1 MTYMPP
7 SSANLYPSGLSVS
20 GISGYLQLVKP
31 PLTVTSEV
39 DLTQEV
45 VDSSGEV
52 LMKSF
57 VSSALGL
64 LAIAAGTWAF
74 SVYGHVDTVD
84 GTSEIVV
91 RVYKRDVSGTETE
104 LFNTTTGA
112 LTASAA
118 KYALNE
124 SESAHSLGAITDRLV
139 VKFYAKTSSAST
151 RTVHLFYMG
160 AAHQTRLSLP
170 VGLPIVPGGDMLAS
184 LYDSD
189 LDGVISGGGGSTYVH
204 PFDPDPKENIALA
217 TSTVTIV
224 DDSKHNG
231 FPVLLKLATGNL
243 AVFYKQATSHAYDAD
258 SVVLMRTSTDNGG
271 TWSAASTVATDDTY
285 DVQVGGGVVLS
296 TGRVVLALCLN
307 SISPEGGLPDSTRII
322 YSDDNGANWSVEY
335 TVDSSFTSFDHMSGG
350 NITEMPDGTLRMA
363 IFGVNSGATYNPIV
377 VFTSSDNGET
387 WGNEITIVDGE
398 IDGRNY
404 QEPNL
409 VVLQNGNLLC
419 MLRSDASPITGSYF
433 YSTVS
438 EDDGATWSAASQL
451 FHATGAPRIIQLS
464 DGLLF
469 CVYRDVSDMQAW
481 YRISR
486 DNGLT
491 WEAAVIFATG
501 ASDYMSY
508 AGMVEYDAGLIGV
521 AWSCQNSDTDANL
534 LYKRAYLVLETGQL
548 QSNVPTG
555 TPPLVV
561 SSTTVVSNLNA
572 DTLDG
577 LHAADISAGATAYT
591 GAKVYN
597 SANITLTNNVASA
610 LNFNSEEWDT
620 ENIHSTSS
628 NTSRLTCITAGIY
641 LATGMVWF
649 TANANGQRNI
659 YVVKNGT
666 TYVAQANESTPT
678 SSASAILNVSVEV
691 ALEVD
696 DYVELYAYQNSGDNL
711 DVRYLSERTPYFM
724 MHKI

>member
-1 MTYMPP
+1 MTYHPIV
-7 SSANLYPSGLSVS
+7 SANLYPGALDAS
-20 GISGYLQLVKP
+20 GISGYKQLIKP
-31 PLTVTSEV
+31 PLTAATEV
-39 DLTQEV
+39 DLTEDV
-45 VDSSGEV
+45 INTDGEV
-52 LMKSF
+52 LMQAF
-57 VSSALGL
+57 VSPALGIDE
-64 LAIAAGTWAF
+64 IAAGDWVF
-74 SVYGHVDTVD
+74 RVFGYVDIVD
-84 GTSEIVV
+84 GDSEIVI
-91 RVYKRDVSGTETE
+91 RVYKRDAAGSETE
-104 LFNTTTGA
+104 LFDTTTGA
-112 LTASAA
+112 LTTSAA
-118 KYALNE
+118 GYTVTE
-124 SESAHSLGAITDRLV
+124 SESAFLLSAATDRLV
-139 VKFYAKTSSAST
+139 VKFFAKTSSTGT
-151 RTVHLFYMG
+151 RTIHLFYMG

-184 LYDSD
+184 LYDND

-243 AVFYKQATSHAYDAD
+243 AVFYKQATSHDYDAD

-307 SISPEGGLPDSTRII
+307 SISPAEPIADSTRIV
-322 YSDDNGANWSVEY
+322 YSDDNCASWSSPY
-335 TVDSSFTSFDHMSGG
+335 SVDSDFSDWDHMTGG
-350 NITEMPDGTLRMA
+350 NIVELDDGTLRMV
-363 IFGVNSGATYNPIV
+363 IFGADSGDSYQSAQIY
-377 VFTSSDNGET
+377 TSDDEGET
-387 WGNEITIVDGE
+387 WGDAVLIGDGE
-398 IDGRNY
+398 TDGRKY

-419 MLRSDASPITGSYF
+419 MLRSDDSPITDSYF
-433 YSTVS
+433 YSKIS

-451 FHATGAPRIIQLS
+451 FHATGAPRIIQLT
-464 DGLLF
+464 DGILL
-469 CVYRDVSDMQAW
+469 CIYRDVSDMQAD

-491 WEAAVIFATG
+491 WEDPVSFSTG
-501 ASDYMSY
+501 ASDLMAY
-508 AGMVEYDAGLIGV
+508 ASMVEYDPGLIGI
-521 AWSCQNSDTDANL
+521 AWSDQDSETNADI
-534 LYKRAYLVLETGQL
+534 YFKRAYLVIETGQF

-561 SSTTVVSNLNA
+561 ASSTVVSNLNA

-577 LHAADISAGATAYT
+577 LHASDISAGATAYT

-597 SANITLTNNVASA
+597 SANITLANDTATA
-610 LNFNSEEWDT
+610 LTFNSESWDT
-620 ENIHSTSS
+620 DNCHSTTS
-628 NTSRLTCITAGIY
+628 NTSRLTAKTAGKY
-641 LATGMVWF
+641 QVTGLVWFGWNATG
-649 TANANGQRNI
+649 QRSL
-659 YVVKNGT
+659 YVYKNGT
-666 TYVAQANESTPT
+666 VHGQVSENHNTA
-678 SSASAILNVSVEV
+678 SASTMLNITIEIEL
-691 ALEVD
+691 AVD
-696 DYVELYAYQNSGDNL
+696 DYVELYAYQNSGGNL

>member
-1 MTYMPP
+1 MTYLPP

-20 GISGYLQLVKP
+20 GISGYLQLAKP
-31 PLTVTSEV
+31 PLDVSAEV

-52 LMKSF
+52 LMKAF

-118 KYALNE
+118 KYTLNE

-160 AAHQTRLSLP
+160 ATHQTRLSLP
-170 VGLPIVPGGDMLAS
+170 VGLPVVPGGDMLAS

-189 LDGVISGGGGSTYVH
+189 LDGVISGSTGTVAGG
-204 PFDPDPKENIALA
+204 FDTSPRDNLALA

-243 AVFYKQATSHAYDAD
+243 AVFYKQATSHDYDAD
-258 SVVLMRTSTDNGG
+258 SVVLMRTSTDNGA

-307 SISPEGGLPDSTRII
+307 SISPAEPMGDSTRII
-322 YSDDNGANWSVEY
+322 YSDDNCASWSSPY
-335 TVDSSFTSFDHMSGG
+335 TVDTDFSDWDHMTGG
-350 NITEMPDGTLRMA
+350 NIVELDDGTLRMV
-363 IFGVNSGATYNPIV
+363 IFGADSGDSYQSAQIYA
-377 VFTSSDNGET
+377 SDDEGET
-387 WGNEITIVDGE
+387 WGDAVLIGDGE
-398 IDGRNY
+398 TDGRKY

-409 VVLQNGNLLC
+409 VLLQNGQLMVL
-419 MLRSDASPITGSYF
+419 LRSDQTTLADSRFYTSY
-433 YSTVS
+433 SD
-438 EDDGATWSAASQL
+438 DDGATWSAKTEVFA
-451 FHATGAPRIIQLS
+451 ATGAPRIIQLS
-464 DGLLF
+464 DGILM
-469 CVYRDVSDMQAW
+469 CIYRDVSDKQAD

-486 DNGLT
+486 DNGET
-491 WEAAVIFATG
+491 WEDPVSFSTG
-501 ASDYMSY
+501 ASDLMAY
-508 AGMVEYDAGLIGV
+508 ASMAEYDPGVIGI
-521 AWSCQNSDTDANL
+521 AWSDQDSETNADI
-534 LYKRAYLVLETGQL
+534 YFKRAYLVLETGQL

-561 SSTTVVSNLNA
+561 ASTTVVTNLNA

-577 LHAADISAGATAYT
+577 LHASDISAGATAYT

-597 SANITLTNNVASA
+597 SANITLANDTATA
-610 LNFNSEEWDT
+610 LTFNSESWDT
-620 ENIHSTSS
+620 DNCHSTTS
-628 NTSRLTCITAGIY
+628 NTSRLTAKTAGKY
-641 LATGMVWF
+641 QVTGLVWFAWNATG
-649 TANANGQRNI
+649 QRSL
-659 YVVKNGT
+659 YVYKNGT
-666 TYVAQANESTPT
+666 VHGQVSENYNTA
-678 SSASAILNVSVEV
+678 SASTMLNITIEIEL
-691 ALEVD
+691 AVD
-696 DYVELYAYQNSGDNL
+696 DYVELYAYQNSGGNL